1 MARKDKNLGD
11 VFRKPQTA
19 QPHTAQGLTHVT
31 QNSNNDTVSNDVTP
45 NVIQNGTQDVTLES
59 IVGKFSEKVE
69 SRKQKQRVED
79 THKRSTFLFRR
90 DLSDRLDEMAKAD
103 GSRGFK
109 TMFINDAIEAMLDA
123 YEKESQNQ

>member
-19 QPHTAQGLTHVT
+19 QPRTEQGLYHVT
-31 QNSNNDTVSNDVTP
+31 QNSNTDTVSNDVTP
-45 NVIQNGTQDVTLES
+45 HVIQDETQDVTLES
-59 IVGKFSEKVE
+59 LVGKFSEEVE
-69 SRKQKQRVED
+69 TRKQKQRVED

-109 TMFINDAIEAMLDA
+109 TMFINRAIESFLDA
-123 YEKESQNQ
+123 YEKENQNQ